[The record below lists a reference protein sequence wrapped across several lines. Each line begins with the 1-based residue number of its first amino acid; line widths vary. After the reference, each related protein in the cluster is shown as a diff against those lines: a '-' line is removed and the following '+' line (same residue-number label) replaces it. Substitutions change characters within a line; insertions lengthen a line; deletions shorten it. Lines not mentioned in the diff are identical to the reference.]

1 MFPVIDLIAT
11 VGGLVVPPVFD
22 FIKKKFIKEENDTVE
37 RTIGSL
43 ATTKPEVLPEYIN
56 ALTGAKK
63 AEVEFF
69 NRDVV
74 GTPSAWVI
82 DLRASIRPATV
93 ALGIVSLCLMAM
105 LPERINIPPDIR
117 YFLEVNISSWFG
129 SKLKE

>member
-1 MFPVIDLIAT
+1 MLPVIDLIAS
-11 VGGLVVPPVFD
+11 VGGLVVPPLFD
-22 FIKKKFIKEENDTVE
+22 FIKKKFIKEENDNVE

-74 GTPSAWVI
+74 GTPSPWVI

-93 ALGIVSLCLMAM
+93 GLGILMIALTAI
-105 LPERINIPPDIR
+105 LPERVDIPPDIR

-129 SKLKE
+129 SKLKG